1 MIFELRTYHVAR
13 VLTVLF
19 ALPALWAFSVEGV
32 TTTTEY
38 DLATGETSSSND
50 FGSQL
55 SGSIVWI
62 LLAVTSGIAAW
73 YLAKNHVAWPES
85 IKAQLRQFKL
95 APPAT
100 DPDTTRS

>member
-1 MIFELRTYHVAR
+1 MVFELRPYHVAR

-19 ALPALWAFSVEGV
+19 AVPALWIFSVEGV

-38 DLATGETSSSND
+38 DLTTGQASSSSD

-55 SGSIVWI
+55 GSSIVWI
-62 LLAVTSGIAAW
+62 ILAVASGIAAW
-73 YLAKNHVAWPES
+73 HLSKNRVAWPEA
-85 IKAQLRQFKL
+85 IKVQLRQFKL

-100 DPDTTRS
+100 DPNSTRS